1 MEATE
6 TAAAPPIEWHPYS
19 EPGGWFAYDTARC
32 PEVDTWWWPAITTYG
47 GPQLAPHQTTS
58 YIRWEAADAIR
69 AALRRGLAVEV
80 WDACPKGLSRQVFA
94 AGPCTPFACPIGRRM
109 RGAGPRY
116 S

>member
-6 TAAAPPIEWHPYS
+6 TAAAPQTGWHRYS
-19 EPGGWFAYDTARC
+19 EPGERCAYDTARC

-47 GPQLAPHQTTS
+47 GPQLSPHQTIS
-58 YIRWEAADAIR
+58 YSRWEAADAIR
-69 AALRRGLAVEV
+69 AALRRGLAVAV
-80 WDACPKGLSRQVFA
+80 WDASPTCTSRLVFA
-94 AGPCTPFACPIGRRM
+94 AGPCSPLTCPIGRRM